1 LRGGPVSSKNST
13 KSRAGTAKE
22 RVTLEFSDNV
32 VLAALTG
39 SHLRN
44 LVEIEQKLG
53 VRLAMRGNVIS
64 VEGEA
69 RAREQA
75 AAVLRS
81 LYARIAGGETAGPS
95 EVDAEIRFVLHE
107 PRTFSTGDFGVPSI
121 RTAQSRV
128 ARVRSPA
135 QGAYLDL
142 MRTHPLV
149 FGVGPAGTG
158 KTFLAAAFG
167 AHLLHER
174 RVERLILSRPALEA
188 GERLGFLPGDL
199 KEKIDPYLR
208 PLYDALFDVMGELCV
223 KLMESGVI
231 EVAPIAFMRG
241 RTLSRAFVILDE
253 AQNCSS
259 SQMKM
264 FLTRLGEDSRMV
276 VTGDPSQ
283 SDLPGGRA
291 EGFNSALEIL
301 AGVEGVA
308 IAHFSEKDVVRHP
321 LVSRIVRAYDAADS
335 PSERSPRRTPQ

>member
-1 LRGGPVSSKNST
+1 VST
-13 KSRAGTAKE
+13 KDPVRRRAGPAKE
-22 RVTLEFSDNV
+22 KVTLEFSNND
-32 VLAALTG
+32 VLAVLGG
-39 SHLRN
+39 SHQRN
-44 LVEIEQKLG
+44 FVQIEQKLG
-53 VRLAMRGNVIS
+53 VRLAMRGNVVSI
-64 VEGEA
+64 EGEV
-69 RAREQA
+69 RSRENA
-75 AAVLRS
+75 ALVLRS
-81 LYARIAGGETAGPS
+81 LYARIEAGEEAGPP
-95 EVDAEIRFVLHE
+95 EVDAEIRFALQE
-107 PRTFSTGDFGVPSI
+107 RKPLPAGDFGVPSVK
-121 RTAQSRV
+121 TAAARV
-128 ARVRSPA
+128 ARARSPA

-167 AHLLHER
+167 AHLLYER

-208 PLYDALFDVMGELCV
+208 PLYDALFDVMGEQCV

-241 RTLSRAFVILDE
+241 RTLARAFVILDE

-264 FLTRLGEDSRMV
+264 ALTRLGEDSRMV

-291 EGFNSALEIL
+291 EGFNFALDIL
-301 AGVEGVA
+301 QGVEGVA
-308 IAHFSEKDVVRHP
+308 FARFTEKDVVRHP
-321 LVSRIVRAYDAADS
+321 LVSRIVRAYDAAEH
-335 PSERSPRRTPQ
+335 PPAGERLARLQRDER